1 MKTRTLL
8 FVFLATLFVGFSSC
22 SDDDDDNNKVI
33 PTDERNDDLSS
44 FSASLLR
51 EVFDDKGETVVER
64 IPTVGQAL
72 YTATPTEYYICVE
85 DIAEAKKSFM
95 ELVDDD
101 IERVEVAD
109 NITLNLK
116 DTKGLPQGNVYFSA
130 LAENENGYLA
140 QVTFDPE
147 NMFPEVTKI
156 IYVQS
161 ASWPVKGFQASSPY
175 KYLKVASVKDGKHGN
190 PRGICIREWTDKD
203 NGIIIIPLK
212 EDAGYYSLVSNCSDN
227 TLHKIAKYIK
237 DNKIADK
244 VDEALKSINLGKL
257 DEYYW
262 SYNKYK
268 HGLWNNIYT
277 VNLKT
282 NDDIRHTEWGV
293 GLSSNTGKN
302 FLGYYFNSSG
312 KCW

>member
-1 MKTRTLL
+1 MKTRTILFALL
-8 FVFLATLFVGFSSC
+8 AILSVGFVAC
-22 SDDDDDNNKVI
+22 SDDDDDNKII

-51 EVFDDKGETVVER
+51 EVFDDKGETVIER
-64 IPTVGQAL
+64 IPAVGKAL

-85 DIAEAKKSFM
+85 DITEAKESFM
-95 ELVDDD
+95 ELVDDN

-116 DTKGLPQGNVYFSA
+116 DTQGQPQGNIYFSA
-130 LAENENGYLA
+130 LTENENGHLA

-161 ASWPVKGFQASSPY
+161 ASWPVKGFQATSPY
-175 KYLKVASVKDGKHGN
+175 KYLRVVSVQDSKHN
-190 PRGICIREWTDKD
+190 HPRGICIREWTDKE
-203 NGIIIIPLK
+203 NGIIISPTTK
-212 EDAGYYSLVSNCSDN
+212 EAGYYSLESNCTDN
-227 TLHKIAKYIK
+227 TLHTIAKYIK
-237 DNKIADK
+237 NKNIADK
-244 VDEALKSINLGKL
+244 VDEALKSIDLGNLDK
-257 DEYYW
+257 YYW

-268 HGLWNNIYT
+268 HGFWNNIYT

-293 GLSSNTGKN
+293 GTSSNTGMN
-302 FLGYYFNSSG
+302 FLGYYFDNKG
-312 KCW
+312 NCW

>member
-1 MKTRTLL
+1 MKTRTLFFAL
-8 FVFLATLFVGFSSC
+8 LAILLVSFIAC
-22 SDDDDDNNKVI
+22 SDDDDNKNKVE
-33 PTDERNDDLSS
+33 PTNERNDDLSR
-44 FSASLLR
+44 FSASLMR
-51 EVFDDKGETVVER
+51 EVFDDNGEVVER

-85 DIAEAKKSFM
+85 DLAEAKKSFM
-95 ELVDDD
+95 ELVDDG

-130 LAENENGYLA
+130 LAENENGHLA

-147 NMFPEVTKI
+147 NTFPEVTKI

-161 ASWPVKGFQASSPY
+161 ASWPVKGFQATSPF
-175 KYLKVASVKDGKHGN
+175 KFLKVANVKDGYHGN
-190 PRGICIREWTDKD
+190 PRGICIREWTVKGH
-203 NGIIIIPLK
+203 GIIIIPLK
-212 EDAGYYSLVSNCSDN
+212 QEAGYYNFESNCKDK
-227 TLHKIAKYIK
+227 TLHSIAKYIK
-237 DNKIADK
+237 DNKIADQ
-244 VDEALKSINLGKL
+244 VDAALKSIDLGKL

-262 SYNKYK
+262 SYNKYE

-282 NDDIRHTEWGV
+282 NDSIRHTEWGV
-293 GLSSNTGKN
+293 GTSLNKGKN
-302 FLGYYFNSSG
+302 FLGYYFDSSG